1 MGLLKQ
7 TEGMTTMNERP
18 TPETDALAGEWI
30 ACECVPVS
38 HSRKLERERDEARA
52 KLTHVHR
59 WIERNHPDGF
69 IDSQSHLQNL
79 ERVTE
84 HLHDKMDKLERERD
98 EAIALLES
106 DKSTRNTIIAKGV
119 ELERQLEA
127 MREAA
132 LHKNSHL
139 RGVMARLCRAVS
151 RRMMPDDPTP
161 EDRMELREAFDA
173 ASSILHND

>member
-7 TEGMTTMNERP
+7 TEGMTTMNERL
-18 TPETDALAGEWI
+18 TPETDADTPWHSNGETKDEWFARQREKYAI
-30 ACECVPVS
+30 
-38 HSRKLERERDEARA
+38 LERERDEAQT
-52 KLTHVHR
+52 KLTYVHR

-79 ERVTE
+79 ERVTD
-84 HLHDKMDKLERERD
+84 HIHDKLDERVRERD
-98 EAIALLES
+98 EAEQ
-106 DKSTRNTIIAKGV
+106 
-119 ELERQLEA
+119 QLKT
-127 MREAA
+127 M
-132 LHKNSHL
+132 

-173 ASSILHND
+173 ASSILHNDQDQTTAKKKP

>member
-38 HSRKLERERDEARA
+38 HSRKLERERDEAQT
-52 KLTHVHR
+52 KLTYVHR

-79 ERVTE
+79 ERVTD
-84 HLHDKMDKLERERD
+84 HIHDKLDELELERERD
-98 EAIALLES
+98 EAEQ
-106 DKSTRNTIIAKGV
+106 
-119 ELERQLEA
+119 QLKT
-127 MREAA
+127 M
-132 LHKNSHL
+132 

-173 ASSILHND
+173 ASSILHNDQDQTTAKKKP

>member
-38 HSRKLERERDEARA
+38 HSRKLERERDEAQT
-52 KLTHVHR
+52 KLTYVHR

-79 ERVTE
+79 ERVTD
-84 HLHDKMDKLERERD
+84 HIHDKLDELERERD
-98 EAIALLES
+98 EAEQ
-106 DKSTRNTIIAKGV
+106 
-119 ELERQLEA
+119 QLKT
-127 MREAA
+127 M
-132 LHKNSHL
+132 

-173 ASSILHND
+173 ASSILHNDQDQTTAKKKP